1 MFKKMFKKVVAAG
14 DAVIAK
20 VVASV
25 VAVVGVVIAAVTNAH
40 AAGGVDLTG
49 VTLDTTSVLAL
60 AGIVMVAIGSIWGIK
75 KLVKLG
81 NRS

>member
-1 MFKKMFKKVVAAG
+1 MFKKAAAPVVVAG
-14 DAVIAK
+14 GAVGAM
-20 VVASV
+20 
-25 VAVVGVVIAAVTNAH
+25 VTNAH
-40 AAGGVDLTG
+40 AAGVDLTG